1 MRLDAMLA
9 ELVADYPDLAPVVPR
24 VEEAFAQLLGLYQ
37 RGGTLLVCGN
47 GGSAADSEHIVGEL
61 VKSCALPRPVPRGLH
76 DQLAAMD
83 PDDASWVDR
92 LQQGLPAVALVAHS
106 AVMTAIAND
115 QAAELMFAQQ
125 VMAYGRPGDVLWGIS
140 TSGNAASV
148 VRALQVAKARG
159 LVTIGL
165 TGPGGGRMA
174 RWCDTLMAVPGA
186 STPKIQERHLPIYH
200 TLCLMVEREL
210 FAS

>member
-1 MRLDAMLA
+1 MLA
-9 ELVADYPDLAPVVPR
+9 QLVADYPDLASVIPD
-24 VEEAFAQLLGLYQ
+24 VEQAFAQLLRLYQ

-61 VKSCALPRPVPRGLH
+61 VKSCALPRPVSSRLLA
-76 DQLAAMD
+76 QLTAMD
-83 PDDASWVDR
+83 PDDASWVTH
-92 LQQGLPAVALVAHS
+92 LQQGLPAVALVAHT

-159 LVTIGL
+159 LFTIGL
-165 TGPGGGRMA
+165 TGPSGGRMA
-174 RWCDTLMAVPGA
+174 PWCDTLMAVAGS
-186 STPKIQERHLPIYH
+186 STPKVQERHLPIYH

-210 FAS
+210 FSS